1 MLTSTLPTA
10 STGSGVVGSV
20 LTCYIYIVYT
30 SYITAPR
37 GTNIIIHPNNGFVN
51 NYFYYFFLD
60 NLLTRWYNRGIWVFY
75 KQQIIKTKEN

>member
-20 LTCYIYIVYT
+20 LTCYIYIVYAR
-30 SYITAPR
+30 YITAPR

-51 NYFYYFFLD
+51 IYFYYFFLD
-60 NLLTRWYNRGIWVFY
+60 NLLTRWYNRGI
-75 KQQIIKTKEN
+75 